1 MLRCSR
7 CGLSALPTPEV
18 CLASLVHQES
28 DACSIIIII
37 TVVII
42 IAVIA
47 IPRRLTSKGELTARV
62 LSDQQ

>member
-28 DACSIIIII
+28 DACSIIII